1 MPYKDK
7 AYRSDRDRERREKK
21 KAKGICYDCDL
32 PSVAG
37 NRCQQHMDGIAA
49 WRSAHKERVRGY
61 TNALRNKRKALGL
74 CIECEHATERGT
86 LRCGYHSMLNSM
98 PRMKLTPALVR
109 VLDPVSG
116 RLPSDVLARV
126 WDRVLGRVGARVR
139 ARVEEA
145 ISNAV

>member
-37 NRCQQHMDGIAA
+37 NRCQQHMDSIAA

-61 TNALRNKRKALGL
+61 TNALRNKKKALGL

-86 LRCGYHSMLNSM
+86 LRCEYHSMLNSM
-98 PRMKLTPALVR
+98 PRTKLTPALVR
-109 VLDPVSG
+109 VLDRVEG
-116 RLPSDVLARV
+116 RLPSDVLVRV
-126 WDRVLGRVGARVR
+126 WPRVWGRVGARVR
-139 ARVEEA
+139 DRVGEA
-145 ISNAV
+145 LR